1 MKFKIKEALN
11 EATLK
16 DLVDADFDSSKDKD
30 IEAAREAKRQ
40 ARLDLEKENRQKH
53 GKLTAMERYQKQRE
67 EEERAKAAAKGVITP
82 EEQAILDKYAEPE
95 DEVAYYDGDIE
106 RALDDI
112 LVSALNQKWKEQHN
126 AENGTALKTE
136 FPCLWLVG
144 EAGTGKTTRVKAWCE
159 ANGIDMV
166 ERSLS
171 TLDETDLGG
180 AVAADL
186 QQGKARRL
194 SSDEFDDLDESLCVL
209 FLDEYL
215 RGRAPVR
222 QTLLNLINHHIVP
235 NKDHKGGMKYY
246 PNLLFVVGATNPK
259 SDAYNIKDDFDSAE
273 LTRGEIVSVVGDPK
287 GFLWNYLKM
296 KRDEIRAAVKDHRT
310 KLAQQ
315 NMNKITIAETL
326 VNDPRFEFDSAQEI
340 AEILD
345 WEGVDDIKGFD
356 GKYNVPI
363 LNSRSLTKLLED
375 SDGTIHDFLNKWS
388 KYCNPRKKE
397 IVENILDDVDI
408 DNFYDDSDFEVDD
421 DEFDVD
427 EVDDKANSVFK
438 RREKSAADELSD
450 LW

>member
-1 MKFKIKEALN
+1 MRFKIKEALN
-11 EATLK
+11 EDTLK
-16 DLVDADFDSSKDKD
+16 DLVDADFDSSKDD
-30 IEAAREAKRQ
+30 IEAAREEKRQ
-40 ARLDLEKENRQKH
+40 ARLALEKENRQKH
-53 GKLTAMERYQKQRE
+53 GKLTAAERWKKQRD
-67 EEERAKAAAKGVITP
+67 EERKAKEAAHGVLTP
-82 EEQAILDKYAEPE
+82 EEQAILDKYADPE

-106 RALDDI
+106 EALDKI
-112 LVSALNQKWKEQHN
+112 YESAMNQKWKEEYN
-126 AENGTALKTE
+126 IENGDILKTE

-144 EAGTGKTTRVKAWCE
+144 EAGTGKTTRVKAWCD
-159 ANGIDMV
+159 ANGVAMQ

-194 SSDEFDDLDESLCVL
+194 SSDEFDDLEKDQCVL

-222 QTLLNLINHHIVP
+222 QTLLNLINHHVVP
-235 NKDHKGGMKYY
+235 NKEEKGGMKYY
-246 PNLLFVVGATNPK
+246 PKLLFVVGATNPK

-273 LTRGEIVSVVGDPK
+273 ITRGKLVTVVGDPK

-296 KRDEIRAAVKDHRT
+296 KRAEIRAAIKDHRT
-310 KLAQQ
+310 KYAQQ
-315 NMNKITIAETL
+315 CINKITIAEAL
-326 VNDPRFEFDSAQEI
+326 VNDPRLEFDTAEEI

-345 WEGVDDIKGFD
+345 WEGVDKIEGFN

-375 SDGTIHDFLNKWS
+375 SDGTVADVLNNWND
-388 KYCNPRKKE
+388 YCNPRKKKIAE
-397 IVENILDDVDI
+397 EILDNVDI
-408 DNFYDDSDFEVDD
+408 NNFYDDSDFEVDD

-438 RREKSAADELSD
+438 RKEKSAADELSD